1 MSTTDFD
8 KFVARQQQAAAEVA
22 DTDWDKERDE
32 WLDHLNTL
40 HTKIRSFLRKYV
52 DSGQVKVETVQVI
65 LNEENIGLYEAPQ
78 MVLRIGGQHVVLKPV
93 GTLFVGAKGRVDVE
107 GPAGRAAILLV
118 NKRAQSPASLVHVAV
133 GTGGALPPAPAMS
146 PEKIEWEWKIV
157 TRPPERRFI
166 EITQESFFQLVM
178 EVANG

>member
-32 WLDHLNTL
+32 WLDHLNAL

-65 LNEENIGLYEAPQ
+65 LNEENIGLYEAP
-78 MVLRIGGQHVVLKPV
+78 
-93 GTLFVGAKGRVDVE
+93 
-107 GPAGRAAILLV
+107 
-118 NKRAQSPASLVHVAV
+118 
-133 GTGGALPPAPAMS
+133 
-146 PEKIEWEWKIV
+146 IETV
-157 TRPPERRFI
+157 
-166 EITQESFFQLVM
+166 S
-178 EVANG
+178 